1 MDWSYEI
8 VTGTTPLLLRF
19 LSAKTVAFLIR
30 PSLDGVYYYT
40 ILAGTD
46 FTSSTTMLLILK
58 LSFFFAY

>member
-30 PSLDGVYYYT
+30 PSLGGVYYT
-40 ILAGTD
+40 ILVSTD

>member
-30 PSLDGVYYYT
+30 PSLGRVNYT
-40 ILAGTD
+40 ILASTD
-46 FTSSTTMLLILK
+46 FTISTTMLLILK